1 MRAAKTAYYRMQLY
15 AVKFEPAVITRT
27 GFGMGQT
34 VIDKDALDRRIF
46 FHDDLQ
52 TMEADFSDYTFENST
67 SVNSFYDRLEERIA
81 QTGEEK
87 WFFLVNLC
95 GTRIDPSA
103 WFAYSRRGRDLN
115 MAHSMGSVR
124 FDASEIT
131 AKQIERAA
139 NTEAFDPNLFTNRDE
154 AIERIKS
161 LPSTRRKRIIHDP
174 NYTEADFVRRLR
186 FDAERVIMDVD
197 FSYMTFHHS
206 RDVNDFYDFVEDR
219 IRESD
224 RKWFFLVN
232 LEGCQIL
239 PAAWVQYAHRGKM
252 LNIAASLGSVRYAP
266 GSETEEE
273 IRMRSESQDF
283 RPNLRN
289 TREEALE
296 RIEEMRAE
304 IIAEMGGQG

>member
-1 MRAAKTAYYRMQLY
+1 MAQT
-15 AVKFEPAVITRT
+15 EIT
-27 GFGMGQT
+27 
-34 VIDKDALDRRIF
+34 DAMLNKRIC
-46 FHDDLQ
+46 FHHDLM
-52 TMEADFSDYTFENST
+52 TMEADFSDFNFENSA
-67 SVNSFYDRLEERIA
+67 SVNSFYDRLEDRIA

-103 WFAYSRRGRDLN
+103 WIAYSRRGRDLN

-139 NTEAFDPNLFTNRDE
+139 NTEAFDPNLFTTRE
-154 AIERIKS
+154 AAIERIKS

-174 NYTEADFVRRLR
+174 NYVEADFVRRVS
-186 FDAERVIMDVD
+186 FDSERVIMDAD
-197 FSYMTFHHS
+197 LSNFIFYHS
-206 RDVNDFYDFVEDR
+206 RDVNDFYDFLEAR
-219 IRESD
+219 IKESD
-224 RKWFFLVN
+224 RRWFFLVN
-232 LEGCQIL
+232 LEGCEIY
-239 PAAWVQYAHRGKM
+239 PSAWVQYAHRGKK

-283 RPNLRN
+283 NPNLRN

-304 IIAEMGGQG
+304 IIAEMGGQS